1 MGFEL
6 TLDAQ
11 VLVFT
16 FSLFH
21 SSTPRWSVLFSLFRV
36 FGLGIVSDPRLHKG
50 SSGLKE
56 TEELFRL
63 SFSSLSI
70 CFFVFL
76 MAFIFIVLVH
86 CLARIWSCKK
96 V

>member
-1 MGFEL
+1 MWV
-6 TLDAQ
+6 LD
-11 VLVFT
+11 
-16 FSLFH
+16 SLWMPKCWYSPFPC
-21 SSTPRWSVLFSLFRV
+21 STPRWSVLFPLFRV